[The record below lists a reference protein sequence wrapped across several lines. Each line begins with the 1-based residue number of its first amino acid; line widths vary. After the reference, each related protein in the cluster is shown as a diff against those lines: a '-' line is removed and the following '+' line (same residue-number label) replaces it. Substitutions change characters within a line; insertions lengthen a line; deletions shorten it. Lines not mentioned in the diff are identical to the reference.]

1 MKSVRY
7 SLRRSVDTDILSV
20 QGVHDR
26 HVRHEHLI
34 AGERRKR
41 LVFEKSEVVHV
52 DSRLIE
58 KVSDK
63 L

>member
-41 LVFEKSEVVHV
+41 LVFEKSEEVHC
-52 DSRLIE
+52 
-58 KVSDK
+58 
-63 L
+63 